1 MTVSIIVPHRNRCV
15 LLERLLDSIQ
25 GLNLAPDI
33 EVEILVVDNG
43 SMDGSIEMASG
54 RGARV
59 LPLGRNVGVSRA
71 LNRGIEATRG
81 EYIALIN
88 NDVELEPNWL
98 RDLLTQLRDTKHW
111 FATGKMLVRDDPRR
125 IDGAGD
131 AICRGGAAWR
141 LGHGKLDGPTFAVS
155 RRTYFPAA
163 TATVFR
169 RGFFDRV
176 GLFEES
182 FFAYLEDVD
191 LGFRAALADLPG
203 VYVPEAVAYHRGGGT
218 TGVWSP
224 QMVEWLTCHQLLLL
238 AKFYPWRLFVRFGC
252 AILAAQLLWA
262 ALAISR
268 GRLGGW
274 ARGLVQGLWRFASFR
289 RRSTADAGGS
299 APFGRSARVR
309 RGRDCV
315 RAASD
320 GLGPLLEMVLPVGA
334 SAAGGAIVTP
344 RAAVVIVTY
353 NSASCIGDC
362 LRALEGQGEVWVVDN
377 ASADDTCRRVRAA
390 VPRVGLIRNRSNRGF
405 AAAVNQGIQASR
417 APLVLLMNPDV
428 PITEQPGSADRR
440 MRQTRRRRSSGPA
453 EGR

>member
-111 FATGKMLVRDDPRR
+111 FATGKMLVRDDPKR

-141 LGHGKLDGPTFAVS
+141 LGHGKLDGPAFAFS

-163 TATVFR
+163 TATLFR
-169 RGFFDRV
+169 REFFERV

-203 VYVPEAVAYHRGGGT
+203 VYVPEAVAYHRSGGT

-274 ARGLVQGLWRFASFR
+274 ARGLVRGLWRFASFR
-289 RRSTADAGGS
+289 RHSRPMRAEACRLAEVLES
-299 APFGRSARVR
+299 AEAEIARVQQATGWDR
-309 RGRDCV
+309 YWKWYFLLARPPLGV
-315 RAASD
+315 RS
-320 GLGPLLEMVLPVGA
+320 
-334 SAAGGAIVTP
+334 
-344 RAAVVIVTY
+344 
-353 NSASCIGDC
+353 
-362 LRALEGQGEVWVVDN
+362 
-377 ASADDTCRRVRAA
+377 
-390 VPRVGLIRNRSNRGF
+390 
-405 AAAVNQGIQASR
+405 
-417 APLVLLMNPDV
+417 
-428 PITEQPGSADRR
+428 
-440 MRQTRRRRSSGPA
+440 
-453 EGR
+453 